1 MVLQAYING
10 PPPTTPHLAH
20 NHANPDTLVVS
31 VVIALISSVAVII
44 SSLISRR
51 GATEAARITA
61 GDQVRFDAVFIQAL
75 ADLEVAVQQHDAAI
89 EVARIQAA
97 AASRSPAWASHGR
110 LRGSN

>member
-1 MVLQAYING
+1 MLS
-10 PPPTTPHLAH
+10 
-20 NHANPDTLVVS
+20 LVVS

-51 GATEAARITA
+51 GATEAARIAA
-61 GDQVRFDAVFIQAL
+61 GDEFRFDAVFIQAL

-97 AASRSPAWASHGR
+97 ASVEGARLGALGR